1 MNFNSASD
9 SRDKLIKCLNDS
21 KILNWQATNGA
32 FYAFIKIPNTEN
44 TWDFCEKMIIEYS
57 LLVLPGSIFGEHWK
71 SYIRIAY
78 GAVSPKEIEEGVQR
92 LYNQISKTT

>member
-1 MNFNSASD
+1 
-9 SRDKLIKCLNDS
+9 
-21 KILNWQATNGA
+21 
-32 FYAFIKIPNTEN
+32 
-44 TWDFCEKMIIEYS
+44 MIIEYS

-92 LYNQISKTT
+92 LYNQIGKTT